1 MQVVDPIAP
10 IGTPKLTQNLSTASE
25 FLGAFAGLHS
35 KLWNLVKNRP
45 LIVNLV
51 MKKNNNMKDEE
62 TERLK

>member
-35 KLWNLVKNRP
+35 KLWNLLKNRP
-45 LIVNLV
+45 L
-51 MKKNNNMKDEE
+51 K
-62 TERLK
+62 